1 MASTTQICNLA
12 LAKLGASLITS
23 MEQANS
29 KEATLC
35 SLVYERVRDAVLEEF
50 PWPFATRR
58 DSLAQLSETPAY
70 GFDLFYQM
78 PSDCLH
84 ILELYPNGQFVIEG
98 NKIATN
104 VVDASARYIFREIN
118 PNRYSASFI
127 LALGFRLAAELAE
140 PISGSTSKSQEMW
153 QLYHQ
158 QIDRA
163 KLTNACKGRWPQPN
177 PDLWLSAAGID
188 QSSTSDDPNQYLP
201 WLRPEYGE

>member
-12 LAKLGASLITS
+12 LAKLGANLITS
-23 MEQANS
+23 LEQTNS

-35 SLVYERVRDAVLEEF
+35 SLLFERVRDAVLEEF
-50 PWPFATRR
+50 PWPFATKRN
-58 DSLAQLSETPAY
+58 SLAQLSETPAFGY
-70 GFDLFYQM
+70 DLYYQV

-84 ILELYPNGQFVIEG
+84 ILELFPEGRFLIEG

-104 VVDASARYIFREIN
+104 VVDAQARYIFRETN

-127 LALGFRLAAELAE
+127 LALAFRLAAELAE

-153 QLYHQ
+153 QLYQ
-158 QIDRA
+158 RQIAEA
-163 KLTNACKGRWPQPN
+163 KLTNANKGRWPQAK
-177 PDLWLSAAGID
+177 PDPWLSVAGID

-201 WLRPEYGE
+201 WLRPGYGE